1 MPGLTPLP
9 DDQSEKYRSP
19 GNSATI
25 EKEKTTPF
33 LPSYIYQNQTLEKT
47 HTSSILFD
55 EQNNFCRTT
64 HPDLV
69 LTSKSGASLNLFGE
83 AQYQETLL
91 KKSDLKEENHNH
103 SLGKLL
109 IFFSSVPN

>member
-25 EKEKTTPF
+25 EKTTPF
-33 LPSYIYQNQTLEKT
+33 LPSYIYQNETLEKM
-47 HTSSILFD
+47 HTSSILSD

-83 AQYQETLL
+83 AQYQETLV
-91 KKSDLKEENHNH
+91 KSDLKEENHNH